1 MFKAVAEH
9 EIKLI
14 ASDFG
19 ETGNFAPRA
28 PDQVRPWRGAAKGRG
43 RSLRDFIQCGHGRPA
58 VILEVCVHNF
68 WAEFLKISF
77 HSRP

>member
-9 EIKLI
+9 EIKFI

-28 PDQVRPWRGAAKGRG
+28 PDQVRPWRGAAGGRD
-43 RSLRDFIQCGHGRPA
+43 RSLRDFIQCGHGHWA
-58 VILEVCVHNF
+58 VILGDCIHNF

-77 HSRP
+77 HSLP